1 MSDDDDFDFD
11 WDDDKDDSGSGDSRT
26 SLLQAF
32 LIGLEQELN
41 EIDPSEEDKLLDFAP
56 FFARFL
62 SKLAEE
68 WEKNDFSL
76 IIYKREDNK
85 PIMRKIGE
93 NFREVSLLAIDDVLV
108 IGDRLLERIE
118 KEKSVLA
125 NQLTNYLDEE
135 ILAHMTISGKDVAWA
150 MEHSIN
156 ALLAGYQIVEPYR
169 GGYFRKGGG
178 AQDRRQHKNKNL
190 SMKVGI

>member
-1 MSDDDDFDFD
+1 MSDDDFDFD
-11 WDDDKDDSGSGDSRT
+11 WDDDDGGDNDSRT

-62 SKLAEE
+62 SKLAED

-76 IIYKREDNK
+76 IIYRREDNK
-85 PIMRKIGE
+85 PIERKIGE
-93 NFREVSLLAIDDVLV
+93 NFREVSLLATDDILI
-108 IGDRLLERIE
+108 IGDRLIERIT
-118 KEKSVLA
+118 KEKDNLP
-125 NQLTNYLDEE
+125 NKLTDYLDED
-135 ILAHMTISGKDVAWA
+135 ILAHMTIYGKDVAWA

-156 ALLAGYQIVEPYR
+156 ALLVGYQIVEPYR
-169 GGYFRKGGG
+169 GGYYRQRG
-178 AQDRRQHKNKNL
+178 AQDRRQHKNKAL
-190 SMKVGI
+190 AFKAGI

>member
-1 MSDDDDFDFD
+1 MSDDENFDFN
-11 WDDDKDDSGSGDSRT
+11 WDDDSSGDSDSRT

-68 WEKNDFSL
+68 WEKTDFSL

-85 PIMRKIGE
+85 PITRKIGE
-93 NFREVSLLAIDDVLV
+93 NFREISLLAIDDVLV

-125 NQLTNYLDEE
+125 NQLTNYLDDD
-135 ILAHMTISGKDVAWA
+135 ILAHMTIYGKDVAWA

-169 GGYFRKGGG
+169 GGYYRKSG

>member
-1 MSDDDDFDFD
+1 MSDDENFDFD
-11 WDDDKDDSGSGDSRT
+11 WDDDSNGSDSGDSRT

-41 EIDPSEEDKLLDFAP
+41 EIDPSDEDKLLDFAP

-85 PIMRKIGE
+85 PIARKIGE

-108 IGDRLLERIE
+108 IGNRLLERIE
-118 KEKSVLA
+118 KERATLA
-125 NQLTNYLDEE
+125 HQLTNYLDEE

-169 GGYFRKGGG
+169 GGYYRKGG

-190 SMKVGI
+190 TMKVGI

>member
-1 MSDDDDFDFD
+1 MADEEMDFD
-11 WDDDKDDSGSGDSRT
+11 WDGDDDSSGGDSRT

-85 PIMRKIGE
+85 PITRKIGE
-93 NFREVSLLAIDDVLV
+93 NFREIRLLAIDDVLV

-118 KEKSVLA
+118 KEKPNLA
-125 NQLTNYLDEE
+125 NQLTNYLDED
-135 ILAHMTISGKDVAWA
+135 ILAHMTIFGKDVAWA
-150 MEHSIN
+150 MEHSIS

-169 GGYFRKGGG
+169 GGYYRKSG
-178 AQDRRQHKNKNL
+178 AQDRRQHKNKAL

>member
-1 MSDDDDFDFD
+1 
-11 WDDDKDDSGSGDSRT
+11 
-26 SLLQAF
+26 
-32 LIGLEQELN
+32 
-41 EIDPSEEDKLLDFAP
+41 
-56 FFARFL
+56 
-62 SKLAEE
+62 E
-68 WEKNDFSL
+68 WEKTDFSL

-85 PIMRKIGE
+85 PITRKIGE
-93 NFREVSLLAIDDVLV
+93 NFREISLLAIDDVLV

-125 NQLTNYLDEE
+125 NQLTNYLDDD
-135 ILAHMTISGKDVAWA
+135 ILAHMTIYGKDVAWA

-169 GGYFRKGGG
+169 GGYYRKSG

>member
-1 MSDDDDFDFD
+1 MADEENFDFD
-11 WDDDKDDSGSGDSRT
+11 WDDDSASSSGGDSRT

-85 PIMRKIGE
+85 AITRRIGE
-93 NFREVSLLAIDDVLV
+93 SMREITLLAIDDVLV

-118 KEKSVLA
+118 KEKSTLA

-169 GGYFRKGGG
+169 GGYYRKSG

-190 SMKVGI
+190 TMKVGI

>member
-1 MSDDDDFDFD
+1 MSDDDFDFD
-11 WDDDKDDSGSGDSRT
+11 WDDDDGTSGDSDSRT

-62 SKLAEE
+62 SKLAED

-85 PIMRKIGE
+85 PITRRIGE
-93 NFREVSLLAIDDVLV
+93 NFREVSLIALDDVLI
-108 IGDRLLERIE
+108 IGDRLIERIT
-118 KEKSVLA
+118 KEQKTLA
-125 NQLTNYLDEE
+125 GKLTDYLDEDT
-135 ILAHMTISGKDVAWA
+135 LAHMTISGKDVAWA

-156 ALLAGYQIVEPYR
+156 ALLSGYQIVEPYR
-169 GGYFRKGGG
+169 GGYARKGG
-178 AQDRRQHKNKNL
+178 AQDRRQFKNKNL
-190 SMKVGI
+190 TMKVGI

>member
-1 MSDDDDFDFD
+1 MADDENFDFD
-11 WDDDKDDSGSGDSRT
+11 WDDDDSSGSGDSRT

-41 EIDPSEEDKLLDFAP
+41 EIEPDEEDKLLDFAP

-85 PIMRKIGE
+85 PITRKIGE

-108 IGDRLLERIE
+108 IGDRIIERIT
-118 KEKSVLA
+118 KEKPNLIG
-125 NQLTNYLDEE
+125 QLTNYLDDD
-135 ILAHMTISGKDVAWA
+135 ILAHMTLSGKDVAWA

-169 GGYFRKGGG
+169 GGYYRKSG

-190 SMKVGI
+190 TMKVGI

>member
-1 MSDDDDFDFD
+1 MADDDDDFDFD
-11 WDDDKDDSGSGDSRT
+11 WDDGDASGDSDSRT
-26 SLLQAF
+26 SLLQAY

-41 EIDPSEEDKLLDFAP
+41 EIDPSEESKLLDFAP

-62 SKLAEE
+62 SKLAED

-85 PIMRKIGE
+85 PITRHLGE
-93 NFREVSLLAIDDVLV
+93 NYREVSLFAIDDVLV
-108 IGDRLLERIE
+108 IGDRLIERLD
-118 KEKSVLA
+118 KERGTLA
-125 NQLTNYLDEE
+125 NKITDYLDEDA
-135 ILAHMTISGKDVAWA
+135 LAQLEISGKEIAWA

-156 ALLAGYQIVEPYR
+156 ALISGYHIVEPYR
-169 GGYFRKGGG
+169 GGYYRARGG
-178 AQDRRQHKNKNL
+178 ADRRQFKNANL